1 MRNSSL
7 CENHEIQGSD
17 DSSGSGR
24 FFAVAGKSL
33 HLSEILI
40 RSLKFQIDSG
50 MLADWHLSLALLMDT
65 AAFSMASAAADH
77 SPLSNLS
84 SSPCLQGERVAFT
97 GVLASMT
104 HHQAAAL
111 VVEHGGAATDHVS
124 RQTTM
129 LVIGE
134 EGWPLD
140 DNGQPSVKLQQV
152 ERWRRDGVE
161 IQLIT
166 ETVWLGLLG
175 LNDQREEVHR
185 LYTPAMLSSILGLSV
200 HVIRGWA
207 RVGLIRPVR
216 MVYRL
221 PYFDFREV
229 TSARRL
235 NDLLQ
240 SGVPRKDLEQS
251 LRRLPGVQRGDE
263 RPLEQLQIL
272 AHQLGVVIRDEHG
285 LVMASSGQRLLKFDE
300 PDSTSEV
307 EDADDMEPSIRFAP
321 LVPSEEEPRDWL
333 IEGCR
338 LYDADRLHEA
348 LTAFR
353 RAALDSPRSADVHF
367 QIGECLYRMG
377 QTSAALE
384 RYYSAV
390 EHDADFLEAWT
401 QIGCLH
407 RELGELAPARQ
418 GFEKSLKLLPEYP
431 DAHFHLAETLYDL
444 GEDGLARVHWEEY
457 LQHDSRGPWADI
469 ARQRLHGEQV

>member
-1 MRNSSL
+1 
-7 CENHEIQGSD
+7 
-17 DSSGSGR
+17 
-24 FFAVAGKSL
+24 
-33 HLSEILI
+33 
-40 RSLKFQIDSG
+40 
-50 MLADWHLSLALLMDT
+50 
-65 AAFSMASAAADH
+65 
-77 SPLSNLS
+77 
-84 SSPCLQGERVAFT
+84 
-97 GVLASMT
+97 MT
-104 HHQAAAL
+104 HSQAAAL
-111 VVEHGGAATDHVS
+111 VAEHGGSATDHVS

-140 DNGQPSVKLQQV
+140 DNGQPSVKLQQS

-161 IQLIT
+161 IQLLS
-166 ETVWLGLLG
+166 ESNWLALLG
-175 LNDQREEVHR
+175 LTAQREEVHR

-200 HVIRGWA
+200 HVIRRWA

-240 SGVPRKDLEQS
+240 SGVPRKDLEES
-251 LRRLPGVQRGDE
+251 LRRLTNLHRGDE
-263 RPLEQLQIL
+263 RPQEQLQIL
-272 AHQLGVVIRDEHG
+272 AHQLGLVFRDEHG
-285 LVMASSGQRLLKFDE
+285 LVMATNGQRLLNFDE
-300 PDSTSEV
+300 PNTETSEEV
-307 EDADDMEPSIRFAP
+307 DDQEAPSLRFTP
-321 LVPSEEEPRDWL
+321 QTRSDEEPRDWL

-338 LYDADRLHEA
+338 LYDADRLPEA
-348 LTAFR
+348 LNAFR
-353 RAALDSPRSADVHF
+353 RAALDSPQSADVHF
-367 QIGECLYRMG
+367 QVGECLYRMG

-390 EHDADFLEAWT
+390 EHDRDFLEAWT

-407 RELGELAPARQ
+407 RELGEFDAAR
-418 GFEKSLKLLPEYP
+418 GAFEKSLRLLPEYP

-444 GEDGLARVHWEEY
+444 GEDAEARLHWEEY

-469 ARQRLHGEQV
+469 ARQRLNGECVEDDESDN

>member
-1 MRNSSL
+1 MAHAAVDQL
-7 CENHEIQGSD
+7 P
-17 DSSGSGR
+17 SG
-24 FFAVAGKSL
+24 
-33 HLSEILI
+33 
-40 RSLKFQIDSG
+40 
-50 MLADWHLSLALLMDT
+50 LA
-65 AAFSMASAAADH
+65 
-77 SPLSNLS
+77 

-97 GVLASMT
+97 GTLASMT
-104 HHQAAAL
+104 HAQAAAL
-111 VVEHGGAATDHVS
+111 VAGHGGAATDHVS

-152 ERWRRDGVE
+152 ERWRQDGVD
-161 IQLIT
+161 IQLLN
-166 ETVWLGLLG
+166 ETHWLSLLG

-229 TSARRL
+229 SSARRL
-235 NDLLQ
+235 SDLLQ
-240 SGVPRKDLEQS
+240 SGVPRKDLEES
-251 LRRLPGVQRGDE
+251 LKQLPGVQRGDE

-272 AHQLGVVIRDEHG
+272 AHQLGVVIRDDHG
-285 LVMASSGQRLLKFDE
+285 LVMAVNGQRLLDFDD
-300 PDSTSEV
+300 PTDAADVEV
-307 EDADDMEPSIRFAP
+307 LEEAAQSIRFAP
-321 LVPSEEEPRDWL
+321 PLPDEDEPRDWL
-333 IEGCR
+333 VEGCR
-338 LYDADRLHEA
+338 LYDADRLREA
-348 LTAFR
+348 LEAFR
-353 RAALDSPRSADVHF
+353 RAALSSPRSADVHF

-377 QTSAALE
+377 QTTGALE
-384 RYYSAV
+384 RYYAAV
-390 EHDADFLEAWT
+390 EHDHDFLEAWT

-407 RELGELAPARQ
+407 RELGDLQSARSAFQ
-418 GFEKSLKLLPEYP
+418 QSLKLLPEYP

-444 GEDGLARVHWEEY
+444 GDDALARVHWAEY

-469 ARQRLHGEQV
+469 ARQRLEGVDFDE